1 MDITNNNNHF
11 HAFMD
16 ITKNR
21 SRILA
26 MIVVMVHDFELAEDL
41 FQETVLEIL
50 KSQDTFDT
58 TRCFTSWAC
67 GIAKNV
73 VRRYWRNQQKHPSSS
88 YCEMVTD
95 LALIS
100 TEGSDDTWHYERIA
114 LRRCLQKVPSR
125 MRKLLMLRYGHNY
138 KGSQLAEL
146 ASCRQTSIRTTLA
159 RLRSQLRQ
167 CIEIQTIQNRCE
179 R

>member
-1 MDITNNNNHF
+1 MDITNNNQF
-11 HAFMD
+11 KAFLD
-16 ITKNR
+16 ITENR

-41 FQETVLEIL
+41 FQETVLEIM

-58 TRCFTSWAC
+58 TRCFASWAC

-73 VRRYWRNQQKHPSSS
+73 VRRYWRNQKIHPSGG
-88 YCEMVTD
+88 YCEMVAD
-95 LALIS
+95 MALVS
-100 TEGSDDTWHYERIA
+100 TEGGDDAWHYERIA

-138 KGSQLAEL
+138 KGSKLAEM
-146 ASCRQTSIRTTLA
+146 ASYRQGSIRTTLA

-167 CIEIQTIQNRCE
+167 CIEIQTIQNRGE